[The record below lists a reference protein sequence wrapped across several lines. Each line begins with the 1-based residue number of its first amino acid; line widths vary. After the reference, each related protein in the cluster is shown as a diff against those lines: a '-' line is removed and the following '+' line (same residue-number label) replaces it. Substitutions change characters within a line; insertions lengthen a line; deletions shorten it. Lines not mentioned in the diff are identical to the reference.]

1 MLGALALAAAS
12 VAAIPPPAPQS
23 AAEEN
28 VEELGRT
35 KRPDRELQFFGY
47 FLTRGEMTNI
57 APENDLFKGQVVG
70 RLFGPN
76 TTNTSNKRSVFVEQ
90 RFLPIFIYEPRL
102 LSRRAR
108 LRTSF
113 EIDWTYGDTSNAT
126 GANFGGGFN
135 ADQVNLQ
142 TQNLE
147 IEIDL
152 PRKGWH
158 IDLGLQ
164 RLYDTAYNPYT
175 TAVSTLFNTGER
187 LAFWGSDAVGA
198 TVYGREG
205 DWSFKAG
212 GYQLWENLIQKDDDV
227 WMLEAAAD
235 RHIMKT
241 WHVGATTRYLR
252 DSSTGEGG
260 IGILGQG
267 PNSQL
272 ADYMGTFRFGIP
284 EDVENW
290 HGNFVWAG
298 LNTHYNVDFAAGR
311 LMASGFAVGNFGNIQ
326 TELPEEPDQYD
337 KLTNI
342 LGLAADARVGVR
354 YGPSTRDTITAEFIY
369 SSGDADALEDGT
381 YSGVVTGNTWGG
393 PGAIFASTGTYL
405 LFPHANVVNRFY
417 AAVLDLSNAGFGV
430 SGGVVNM
437 RYDIIRN
444 KLAAKVGVGAA
455 RSNVQP
461 VEGANFIGAEYNL
474 NVSWR
479 IMPMLDL
486 DLHAAYMNL
495 GGYFDSPEIVEPD
508 DETMQTVR
516 PRDPWTT
523 FLTLKWLMF

>member
-1 MLGALALAAAS
+1 MLGAVAMAAALAAL
-12 VAAIPPPAPQS
+12 PPPTPATP
-23 AAEEN
+23 AEEN
-28 VEELGRT
+28 VEDLGRT
-35 KRPDRELQFFGY
+35 RRPDRQLHFFGY
-47 FLTRGEMTNI
+47 FLTRAEMTNV

-76 TTNTSNKRSVFVEQ
+76 TTNTSKQRSTFIEQ

-108 LRTSF
+108 LRASF
-113 EIDWTYGDTSNAT
+113 ELDWTYGDTSNAT

-158 IDLGLQ
+158 VDIGLQ
-164 RLYDTAYNPYT
+164 RLYDTAFNPYT
-175 TAVSTLFNTGER
+175 TPVSALFNTGER

-212 GYQLWENLIQKDDDV
+212 GYQLWENRIQKDDDV

-241 WHVGATTRYLR
+241 WHVGATARFLR

-267 PNSQL
+267 PDSQL
-272 ADYMGTFRFGIP
+272 ADYMGTFRFPIP
-284 EDVENW
+284 DDVTRW
-290 HGNFVWAG
+290 RGQFAWTG
-298 LNTHYNVDFAAGR
+298 LNTAYNADFAAGR
-311 LMASGFAVGNFGNIQ
+311 WMATGFAVGNFGQ
-326 TELPEEPDQYD
+326 VRTKTPEQGWD
-337 KLTNI
+337 KLTNVV
-342 LGLAADARVGVR
+342 GLAADARVGFR
-354 YGPSTRDTITAEFIY
+354 YGRSTKDHITAELIY
-369 SSGDADALEDGT
+369 ASGDDNGLEDGT

-393 PGAIFASTGTYL
+393 PGAVFASTGTYL

-417 AAVLDLSNAGFGV
+417 AAVLDLSNAGNGV
-430 SGGVVNM
+430 TGGALNA
-437 RYDIIRN
+437 RYDIVRN
-444 KLAAKVGVGAA
+444 KLSAKLGFGVA

-461 VEGANFIGAEYNL
+461 DGGGNFIGAEYNFNL
-474 NVSWR
+474 SWR

-486 DLHAAYMNL
+486 DVHAAFL
-495 GGYFDSPEIVEPD
+495 DVGDYFDSPEIVEPE
-508 DETMQTVR
+508 DEMMQMPR
-516 PRDPWTT
+516 PRDPWTA

>member
-1 MLGALALAAAS
+1 MLGAVALAAAS
-12 VAAIPPPAPQS
+12 LAALPPPAPQS
-23 AAEEN
+23 PAEEN
-28 VEELGRT
+28 TEALGRT
-35 KRPDRELQFFGY
+35 RRPDRQLQFFGY
-47 FLTRGEMTNI
+47 FFTRAEMTNV
-57 APENDLFKGQVVG
+57 APENDLFRGQVIG

-76 TTNTSNKRSVFVEQ
+76 TTGTSKKRSSFVEQ

-108 LRTSF
+108 MRASF
-113 EIDWTYGDTSNAT
+113 EVDWTYGDSSNAT

-152 PRKGWH
+152 PRPGWH
-158 IDLGLQ
+158 IDVGLQ
-164 RLYDTAYNPYT
+164 RLYDTPFNPYT
-175 TAVSTLFNTGER
+175 TPVSTLFNTGER
-187 LAFWGSDAVGA
+187 LAFWGSDAVGV
-198 TVYGREG
+198 TVFGREG
-205 DWSFKAG
+205 DWSIKAG
-212 GYQLWENLIQKDDDV
+212 AYQLWENLIQEDDDV
-227 WMLEAAAD
+227 WLLEAATD
-235 RHIMKT
+235 LHVFKT

-260 IGILGQG
+260 VGILGQG

-272 ADYMGTFRFGIP
+272 ADYMGVFRFAIP
-284 EDVENW
+284 DDVEDW
-290 HGNFVWAG
+290 RAHFVWTG
-298 LNTHYNVDFAAGR
+298 LNTAYNVDFAAGR
-311 LMASGFAVGNFGNIQ
+311 WMASGFAVGNFGQVQ
-326 TELPEEPDQYD
+326 TEIPEQPDQYD
-337 KLTNI
+337 KLTNV
-342 LGLAADARVGVR
+342 LGLAANARAGFR
-354 YGPSTRDTITAEFIY
+354 YGRSTRDTITAEVVY

-393 PGAIFASTGTYL
+393 PGAVFGGTGTYL
-405 LFPHANVVNRFY
+405 LFPHTNVVNRFY

-430 SGGVVNM
+430 SGGVLNL

-444 KLAAKVGVGAA
+444 KLSAKLGGGLA

-486 DLHAAYMNL
+486 DLHAAYLDL
-495 GGYFDSPEIVEPD
+495 GGYYDSPEIVEPD
-508 DETMQTVR
+508 EMMQAVR

-523 FLTLKWLMF
+523 FVTLKWLMF